1 MGQKVANMKDLNRMT
16 SQDGV
21 AKRRGI
27 NGQSRKELKEE
38 GRNRSWRSL
47 KVVFLLELVPCIV

>member
-1 MGQKVANMKDLNRMT
+1 MGQKVANMKDLNRMV
-16 SQDGV
+16 SYDGV

-27 NGQSRKELKEE
+27 NGQLRKELKEE
-38 GRNRSWRSL
+38 SRNGSWEFL